1 MGKYRKPVPL
11 VDMYPE
17 AKPHLEHLRE
27 LHKKAHYAIIELEQQ
42 YPMGTYERDKAF
54 RSRCELSYVE
64 DHILRDL
71 GIRGR

>member
-11 VDMYPE
+11 VDTYPE

-27 LHKKAHYAIIELEQQ
+27 LHLKAQSAIFELEQQ
-42 YPMGTYERDKAF
+42 YPMGSYERDKAF
-54 RSRCELSYVE
+54 RGRCELSYVE
-64 DHILRDL
+64 DTILRDL